1 MASTKYISLINN
13 PAVVLSLKVHKD
25 IVKNKSKP
33 NFCYLSVS
41 GGRLTKFNTWGLV
54 QNLQELLINLHTAF
68 ILKY

>member
-13 PAVVLSLKVHKD
+13 PAVVLSLKVHKV